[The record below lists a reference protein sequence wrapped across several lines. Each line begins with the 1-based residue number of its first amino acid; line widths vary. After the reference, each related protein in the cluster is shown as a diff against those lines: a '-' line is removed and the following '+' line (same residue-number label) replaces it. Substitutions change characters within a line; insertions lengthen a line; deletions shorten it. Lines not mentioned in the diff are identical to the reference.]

1 MKDNEIKTG
10 TCLIEVPDNAI
21 QLKIIATIID
31 KDLKQ
36 HQAEMI
42 LELPEIIE
50 SRISGEEWHM
60 ENDVYVLT
68 DKALKEFEDVKDC

>member
-10 TCLIEVPDNAI
+10 TCLIEVPENAI
-21 QLKIIATIID
+21 QLIILATIVD
-31 KDLKQ
+31 EELNQ
-36 HQAEMI
+36 YQAEMK
-42 LELPEIIE
+42 LNLPDIIK

-68 DKALKEFEDVKDC
+68 DKALKEFEDAKDC